1 MVWNVTVS
9 SLMLGATVVVYDGSP
24 TWPGKDAL
32 WRLAA
37 ETDATHFGTSA
48 GYLTASQRARLEPG
62 SELDLSSLRCVM
74 SSGSPL
80 PVPAWHWVY
89 EHVKKDVWL
98 DAPSGG
104 TDVCTPYV
112 GGNPMAPVHPGEMQ
126 CRLLGTRVEAWREDG
141 TPVVDEVGELVVTAA
156 MPSMPVMLWN
166 DPDGTRFQGTYFDT
180 FPGVWRHGDWLT
192 ITRRGTAVVHGRS
205 DSTINRH
212 GIRIGSADIYTAV
225 EQLPEVADCL
235 VIGAELPDGGY
246 WMPLF
251 VVPAGGALDDALR
264 TRITETIRSSC
275 SARHVPD
282 EIIEVPA
289 VPHTLTGKRLEV
301 PVKRLLQGVPAS
313 RAVNAGVVDRP
324 DVLDFFVRL
333 GQERVATAGSNR

>member
-1 MVWNVTVS
+1 
-9 SLMLGATVVVYDGSP
+9 
-24 TWPGKDAL
+24 
-32 WRLAA
+32 
-37 ETDATHFGTSA
+37 
-48 GYLTASQRARLEPG
+48 
-62 SELDLSSLRCVM
+62 
-74 SSGSPL
+74 
-80 PVPAWHWVY
+80 
-89 EHVKKDVWL
+89 
-98 DAPSGG
+98 
-104 TDVCTPYV
+104 
-112 GGNPMAPVHPGEMQ
+112 MQ